1 MITKSTYKIEH
12 QSNVRI
18 FVWNY
23 DNLKINKIL
32 NDEFEKEKK
41 DPKSIQSKDKKKMV
55 DFFLKK

>member
-55 DFFLKK
+55 DFF